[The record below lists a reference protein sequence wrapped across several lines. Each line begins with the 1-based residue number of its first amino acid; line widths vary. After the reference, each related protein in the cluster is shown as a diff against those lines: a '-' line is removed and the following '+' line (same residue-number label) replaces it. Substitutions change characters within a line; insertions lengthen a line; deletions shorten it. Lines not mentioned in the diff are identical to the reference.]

1 MKSSA
6 ATATGN
12 SIIVYPAR
20 RYTIDEVIAMRQ
32 VLPYICCPL
41 GQFEYEAWDCG
52 IIKIYPAT
60 QMMRLSGSLLEL
72 LLTHRKIYHTVD
84 TQQIHQQL
92 PQPDMKQDL
101 HLRGGTPGEIP
112 VIVLTVALTSPAVD
126 DVGVGEYRRYVSSS
140 MTPQVLPVKDSV
152 SDIDPLCQGNIC
164 NMAGFY
170 IRTAA
175 TFAASYLPMSAAV
188 VLPRN
193 NGITRKSRDITD
205 CIGSVTLNELAAVA
219 PQCSRIPLVG
229 SGRYPSVTIDG
240 CAQGQPSQGFVPG
253 GNVNSIPVTAL
264 TSTGEKIGSNC
275 GNTPP
280 IRAQPVE
287 TVQFDPKN
295 WVQQVNRSA
304 FEVFQNAS
312 QWTFWGARTGTV
324 SYGMYQDALQLH
336 SKTIHQATLIP
347 FNEVEDSKDKEL
359 SLAVAELPQPPPP
372 LMLEYKL
379 AFSYSFK
386 IQS

>member
-1 MKSSA
+1 
-6 ATATGN
+6 
-12 SIIVYPAR
+12 
-20 RYTIDEVIAMRQ
+20 
-32 VLPYICCPL
+32 
-41 GQFEYEAWDCG
+41 
-52 IIKIYPAT
+52 
-60 QMMRLSGSLLEL
+60 
-72 LLTHRKIYHTVD
+72 
-84 TQQIHQQL
+84 
-92 PQPDMKQDL
+92 
-101 HLRGGTPGEIP
+101 
-112 VIVLTVALTSPAVD
+112 
-126 DVGVGEYRRYVSSS
+126 
-140 MTPQVLPVKDSV
+140 
-152 SDIDPLCQGNIC
+152 
-164 NMAGFY
+164 MAGFY

-219 PQCSRIPLVG
+219 PQCSGIPLVG
-229 SGRYPSVTIDG
+229 SGRYPSVTTDG

-264 TSTGEKIGSNC
+264 TSTGEKIGSNW

-280 IRAQPVE
+280 ISAQPVE

-312 QWTFWGARTGTV
+312 QGPFWGTRTGTV
-324 SYGMYQDALQLH
+324 SYGMYQDALQPH

-379 AFSYSFK
+379 AFSYSLK